1 MTPQQKANLPKGQ
14 SEEDPRV
21 WLQEWGKNMKPIVQ
35 RRRSTPSAISKALN
49 KSKSHSR
56 EITLSSSHPDNG
68 LPTGAFSNPNSVFI
82 LDERVQLTMG
92 LQTQERHLFLFSDML
107 VIAKSKSSSSLKL
120 KKQVRLSEVWTG
132 SCLNEVSEKK
142 MSPENSFVIG
152 WPTTN
157 FVVSFS
163 SSEEKEQWLSTLLWQ
178 INEMKQNEYPKN
190 LTVQILLLDAD
201 SCTSTTTVN
210 VSNTETADN
219 VIKKTANQL
228 GLPGRP
234 SDYHLWVISGKDD
247 PAYPLIGHEHPFSII
262 LSCLRET
269 VDQHHGTN
277 NNTLLAD
284 GTEASLLDQLPKD
297 KQCQFILKPRPQA
310 PRQLRRESLQKHTKR
325 KKSLID
331 WALRRTSS
339 TPTGSPTSHS
349 PPTPRKLFGLSL
361 SSVCPDGILP
371 KPIMDMLL
379 LLYHEGPSTRGIFRR
394 SANAKICKELK
405 EKLNSGDDVQMD
417 GESVFVAAAVIT
429 DFLRN
434 IPDSVLSS
442 DMHGLWMEAVD
453 TVNRGHKTEAIKSL
467 VKQLPEANLIL
478 LRHLFGVL
486 HHIEQNSEE
495 NQMNAFNLAL
505 CIAPNMLWLPSPT
518 GPEEESR
525 STKKVAMLVQFLI
538 ENSAEIFGGDITSLF
553 QRPDKQK
560 SKSSEDFLGIG
571 MAQHNDSS
579 DEMEFAACDQER
591 PKHHHVPQA
600 VSMFDS
606 SCGLLLEEEQEDWDL
621 FSEIT
626 ACYQSKT
633 KKNASADSYDLLEEE
648 GSFCSIDSIRSLSPA
663 RDRCSSEPSVC
674 LSSQLPTQCHE
685 PVARQSSC
693 DATIMHSHTDYIQR
707 LKQLQLESQKL
718 IDEGLSPGL
727 NKTRQ
732 NFWQSPQTS
741 SRVKKLSFQ
750 KTSLSNRSSFSSLSS
765 TTTSPSA
772 SSLSSLDSAF
782 SYCSESSAFSPT
794 DVSSL
799 PFMFG
804 TSTRLHALSPKTAK
818 RSLKEWKKPLTSPLP
833 LNPGDLDSW
842 SKYEQRD
849 MGSSHSIGE
858 VKGFA
863 PINGAAMG
871 SLLNESDWEEEEKQ
885 ARCARSSGQALGN
898 QCYFKESEC
907 KTDSPTY
914 IPAHESSSAIGQQ
927 GPREKSVKHIEIK
940 GPEVSLPR
948 QESLKCTKI
957 TFYMAPNKGNPQ
969 RSPVEQEDEGF
980 SVSVH
985 STKSSSSS
993 DQNTSKSQQTVRV
1006 HIPQTVFYGQ
1016 NTPLVLQSV
1025 SRRYHHEAT
1034 RQQLQVE
1041 CKETAQSIPPAEG
1054 LTDDAQQVA
1063 SAKSH
1068 RKSINAFS
1076 HTIRIILPASIRN
1089 TVREYFKHDEAKN
1102 CHAADAEAVESELI
1116 RGRVEWLKSQP
1127 HTDASPEECKTVAF
1141 AEETFV

>member
-14 SEEDPRV
+14 SKEDPRV
-21 WLQEWGKNMKPIVQ
+21 WMQEWGKTMKPTVQ
-35 RRRSTPSAISKALN
+35 RRRSTPSAISKALS
-49 KSKSHSR
+49 KSKSLSR
-56 EITLSSSHPDNG
+56 EITLSSSHPENG
-68 LPTGAFSNPNSVFI
+68 LPTGIFSSPNSGFL

-92 LQTQERHLFLFSDML
+92 LQTQERHLFLFSDTL
-107 VIAKSKSSSSLKL
+107 IIAKSKSSSSLKL

-142 MSPENSFVIG
+142 TSPENSFVIG

-157 FVVSFS
+157 YVVSFS
-163 SSEEKEQWLSTLLWQ
+163 SSEEKERWLSTLLWQ

-190 LTVQILLLDAD
+190 ITVQIFILDAD

-262 LSCLRET
+262 LSCLRDA
-269 VDQHHGTN
+269 VDHHQGTN

-297 KQCQFILKPRPQA
+297 RQCQFILKPRPHA
-310 PRQLRRESLQKHTKR
+310 PMQLRRESLQKHTKR

-331 WALRRTSS
+331 WALRRTTS
-339 TPTGSPTSHS
+339 TPTGSPASHS

-361 SSVCPDGILP
+361 SSVCPDGMLP

-405 EKLNSGDDVQMD
+405 EKLNSGDDVQVD

-453 TVNRGHKTEAIKSL
+453 TENRAHKIEAIKSL
-467 VKQLPEANLIL
+467 VKQLPEANFIL

-486 HHIEQNSEE
+486 HQIEQNSGE

-518 GPEEESR
+518 GPEEESK

-538 ENSAEIFGGDITSLF
+538 ENSADIFGGDITSLF
-553 QRPDKQK
+553 QRPDKEK
-560 SKSSEDFLGIG
+560 SKNSEDFLGIG
-571 MAQHNDSS
+571 RAQQNDSS

-591 PKHHHVPQA
+591 PKQHP
-600 VSMFDS
+600 SG
-606 SCGLLLEEEQEDWDL
+606 GLLFEEEQEDWDL

-633 KKNASADSYDLLEEE
+633 RKNASADSYELLDEE
-648 GSFCSIDSIRSLSPA
+648 GSFCSIGSIRSLSPA

-674 LSSQLPTQCHE
+674 LSSQLPSQCHE
-685 PVARQSSC
+685 PVARQSRC
-693 DATIMHSHTDYIQR
+693 DATIMHSHTDYIHR

-732 NFWQSPQTS
+732 NFWQSPETS
-741 SRVKKLSFQ
+741 SRVKKLQ
-750 KTSLSNRSSFSSLSS
+750 KTNLSNRSSFSSLSS

-782 SYCSESSAFSPT
+782 SYCSESSAFSPS

-804 TSTRLHALSPKTAK
+804 TSTRLHALSPKIAK
-818 RSLKEWKKPLTSPLP
+818 RSLKEWTKPLTSLLP
-833 LNPGDLDSW
+833 LNPCDLDSC
-842 SKYEQRD
+842 SKPEQRD
-849 MGSSHSIGE
+849 RERSHSTGE
-858 VKGFA
+858 MKGFV

-871 SLLNESDWEEEEKQ
+871 SLLNESDWEEEERQ
-885 ARCARSSGQALGN
+885 VRCVRGSGHALGR

-907 KTDSPTY
+907 KTDPPTH
-914 IPAHESSSAIGQQ
+914 IPATESSSAIGQQ

-940 GPEVSLPR
+940 GPEVSPPR
-948 QESLKCTKI
+948 QESLKRTKI
-957 TFYMAPNKGNPQ
+957 TFYMAPNKGSPQ
-969 RSPVEQEDEGF
+969 GSPREQEDGGF
-980 SVSVH
+980 SVSIC
-985 STKSSSSS
+985 SPKSNSSSGQS
-993 DQNTSKSQQTVRV
+993 TSKSQPTVSV

-1016 NTPLVLQSV
+1016 NTPLVLHSV
-1025 SRRYHHEAT
+1025 SRRYHQEAT
-1034 RQQLQVE
+1034 SQQLQTE
-1041 CKETAQSIPPAEG
+1041 CKETPQSIPQAEG
-1054 LTDDAQQVA
+1054 LTDNAQQA
-1063 SAKSH
+1063 APAKTH
-1068 RKSINAFS
+1068 GKSINAFS

-1102 CHAADAEAVESELI
+1102 CHAADAEAVENELI
-1116 RGRVEWLKSQP
+1116 RSRVEWLKSQP
-1127 HTDASPEECKTVAF
+1127 HTDASPEECKPVAF
-1141 AEETFV
+1141 TEETFV

>member
-1 MTPQQKANLPKGQ
+1 
-14 SEEDPRV
+14 
-21 WLQEWGKNMKPIVQ
+21 MKPIVQ

-68 LPTGAFSNPNSVFI
+68 LPSGAFSSPNSVFI

-92 LQTQERHLFLFSDML
+92 LHTQERHLFLFSDML
-107 VIAKSKSSSSLKL
+107 VIAKSKSSSNLKL

-157 FVVSFS
+157 SVVSFS

-219 VIKKTANQL
+219 VIKKIANQL

-247 PAYPLIGHEHPFSII
+247 SAYPLIGHEHPFSII
-262 LSCLRET
+262 LSCLRDS
-269 VDQHHGTN
+269 VDQHQGTN

-284 GTEASLLDQLPKD
+284 GTEASLLDQFPKD
-297 KQCQFILKPRPQA
+297 RQCQFILKPRPQA
-310 PRQLRRESLQKHTKR
+310 PRQLRGESLQKHTKR

-339 TPTGSPTSHS
+339 TPTGSPASHS

-486 HHIEQNSEE
+486 HHIEQNSGE

-525 STKKVAMLVQFLI
+525 STKKVALLVQFLI

-579 DEMEFAACDQER
+579 DEMEFAACDQS
-591 PKHHHVPQA
+591 PKHHRVPQA
-600 VSMFDS
+600 ISMFDPS
-606 SCGLLLEEEQEDWDL
+606 SGLLLEEEQEDWDL

-633 KKNASADSYDLLEEE
+633 RKNASADSYDLLEEE
-648 GSFCSIDSIRSLSPA
+648 GSFCSIDSICSLSPA

-674 LSSQLPTQCHE
+674 LRSQLPTQCHE

-718 IDEGLSPGL
+718 IDEGLSLGL

-833 LNPGDLDSW
+833 LNSGDLDSW

-907 KTDSPTY
+907 KTDPPTH
-914 IPAHESSSAIGQQ
+914 IPANESSSAIDQQ

-957 TFYMAPNKGNPQ
+957 TFYMAPNKGSPR
-969 RSPVEQEDEGF
+969 RSPMEQEDESF

-985 STKSSSSS
+985 STKSNSSS

-1034 RQQLQVE
+1034 RQRLQVE
-1041 CKETAQSIPPAEG
+1041 CKETTQSIPPAEG

-1076 HTIRIILPASIRN
+1076 HTISIILPATIRN

>member
-648 GSFCSIDSIRSLSPA
+648 GSFCSIDSICSLSPA

-985 STKSSSSS
+985 STKSNSSS

-1041 CKETAQSIPPAEG
+1041 YKETAQSIPPAEG

>member
-1 MTPQQKANLPKGQ
+1 MRLPQK
-14 SEEDPRV
+14 
-21 WLQEWGKNMKPIVQ
+21 MKPIVQ
-35 RRRSTPSAISKALN
+35 RRRSTPSAISKALS

-56 EITLSSSHPDNG
+56 EITLSSLPPDNG
-68 LPTGAFSNPNSVFI
+68 LRPRAFSSPNSAFI
-82 LDERVQLTMG
+82 LDEKVQLTMG

-107 VIAKSKSSSSLKL
+107 IIAKSKSSSSLKL

-157 FVVSFS
+157 CVVSFS
-163 SSEEKEQWLSTLLWQ
+163 SSEEKERWLSTLLWQ
-178 INEMKQNEYPKN
+178 ISEMKQNEYPKDI
-190 LTVQILLLDAD
+190 TIQILLLDAD

-234 SDYHLWVISGKDD
+234 SDYHLWVISGKDE

-262 LSCLRET
+262 LSCIR
-269 VDQHHGTN
+269 DSMDHHQGTN

-297 KQCQFILKPRPQA
+297 RQCQFILKPRPHA
-310 PRQLRRESLQKHTKR
+310 PMHLRRDSLQKHTKR

-331 WALRRTSS
+331 WALRRTTSP
-339 TPTGSPTSHS
+339 PTGSPASQS

-442 DMHGLWMEAVD
+442 DMHGLWMEAMD
-453 TVNRGHKTEAIKSL
+453 TENRAHKIEAIKSL

-486 HHIEQNSEE
+486 HQIEQNSGE

-553 QRPDKQK
+553 QRPDKEK
-560 SKSSEDFLGIG
+560 SKTSEDFLGIG

-591 PKHHHVPQA
+591 PNHKRMPEA
-600 VSMFDS
+600 ISLFDPS
-606 SCGLLLEEEQEDWDL
+606 SGLPEEVLEDWDL
-621 FSEIT
+621 YSEIT

-633 KKNASADSYDLLEEE
+633 RKNPSADSYDLLEEE
-648 GSFCSIDSIRSLSPA
+648 GSFCSIGSIRSLSPA

-674 LSSQLPTQCHE
+674 LSSQLPAQCHE

-693 DATIMHSHTDYIQR
+693 DATIMHSHTDYIHR
-707 LKQLQLESQKL
+707 LRQLQLESQKL
-718 IDEGLSPGL
+718 IDEGLSL

-741 SRVKKLSFQ
+741 SRVKKLSLQ
-750 KTSLSNRSSFSSLSS
+750 RPSLSNRSSFSSLSS

-818 RSLKEWKKPLTSPLP
+818 RSLKEWNKPLTSSLP
-833 LNPGDLDSW
+833 MNPCDLDSC
-842 SKYEQRD
+842 SKSEQGD
-849 MGSSHSIGE
+849 MGSRHCTGE
-858 VKGFA
+858 RKGFA
-863 PINGAAMG
+863 PIRGAAMG
-871 SLLNESDWEEEEKQ
+871 SLLNEHDWEEEKGQ
-885 ARCARSSGQALGN
+885 VRCARGSGRALGN
-898 QCYFKESEC
+898 LCYFKEAES
-907 KTDSPTY
+907 KTDPPTL
-914 IPAHESSSAIGQQ
+914 ITARESLSAIGQQ

-940 GPEVSLPR
+940 GPEFSPPR
-948 QESLKCTKI
+948 QESLKRTKI
-957 TFYMAPNKGNPQ
+957 TFYMAPNKGSPQ
-969 RSPVEQEDEGF
+969 GSPVEQEDECF
-980 SVSVH
+980 SM
-985 STKSSSSS
+985 STRSPNSNTSSS
-993 DQNTSKSQQTVRV
+993 DLSISKSQHTVRV

-1016 NTPLVLQSV
+1016 NTPLVLQSI
-1025 SRRYHHEAT
+1025 SRRYRHEAT
-1034 RQQLQVE
+1034 SQQPQME
-1041 CKETAQSIPPAEG
+1041 CPETCQSVLPAEE
-1054 LTDDAQQVA
+1054 LPDSAEQA
-1063 SAKSH
+1063 APAKSH
-1068 RKSINAFS
+1068 SKSTNTFS

-1102 CHAADAEAVESELI
+1102 SHAADAEAVERELI
-1116 RGRVEWLKSQP
+1116 RSRVEWIKSQS
-1127 HTDASPEECKTVAF
+1127 HTDAPPEECKTVAF

>member
-1127 HTDASPEECKTVAF
+1127 HTDVSPEECKTVAF